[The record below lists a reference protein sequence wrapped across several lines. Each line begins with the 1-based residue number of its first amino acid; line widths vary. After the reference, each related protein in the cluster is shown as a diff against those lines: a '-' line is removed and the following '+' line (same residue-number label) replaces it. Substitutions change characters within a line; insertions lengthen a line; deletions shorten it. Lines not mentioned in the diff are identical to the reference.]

1 MATIKRFEDLEVW
14 KLAREIA
21 QNIYLITKQEN
32 FTHEYK
38 LKEQVKSSSGSAM
51 DNCSP
56 DFYRDGR
63 GGRVEFI
70 QFLSISKGSTE
81 ELKSQLYRILDYKL
95 IAQNEFDNLYLK
107 ADILSAKIYS
117 FMDYL
122 NKSQQKGLKFKDR
135 V

>member
-1 MATIKRFEDLEVW
+1 MATMKRFEDLDVW

-21 QNIYLITKQEN
+21 QNIYMITKQEN

-38 LKEQVKSSSGSAM
+38 LKEQVKSSSGSVMHNIAEG
-51 DNCSP
+51 
-56 DFYRDGR
+56 FGR
-63 GGRVEFI
+63 GGRAEFI
-70 QFLSISKGSTE
+70 QFLSISKGSIE

-95 IAQNEFDNLYLK
+95 IAQNQFDNLYLK
-107 ADILSAKIYS
+107 ADNLSAKIYS

>member
-1 MATIKRFEDLEVW
+1 MATIKRFEDLDVW

-21 QNIYLITKQEN
+21 QNICLITKQEN

-38 LKEQVKSSSGSAM
+38 LKEQVKSSSGSVI
-51 DNCSP
+51 DNIAEG
-56 DFYRDGR
+56 FGR
-63 GGRVEFI
+63 GGRAEFI
-70 QFLSISKGSTE
+70 QFLSISKGSIE

-107 ADILSAKIYS
+107 ADNLSTKIYS

>member
-1 MATIKRFEDLEVW
+1 MATINRFEDLEVW

-38 LKEQVKSSSGSAM
+38 LKEQVKSSSGCAM
-51 DNCSP
+51 DNIAEG
-56 DFYRDGR
+56 FGR
-63 GGRVEFI
+63 GGQVEFM
-70 QFLSISKGSTE
+70 QFLSISKGSME

-95 IAQNEFDNLYLK
+95 IEQNEFDHLYLK
-107 ADILSAKIYS
+107 ADNCSAKIYS